1 MLKITDLTVKYEKVV
16 ALNKVSICIEKG
28 ELVTVLGANG
38 AGKTTLA
45 KSILGLVNIESGEI
59 NFNKED
65 ITRIK
70 AYQRA
75 KKGIGFI
82 PEGSRIFPQLT
93 IDENLTIGAFSRND
107 KETIEKDKEYVY
119 KLFPVL
125 RERKKVLAGT
135 FSGGQRQMLS
145 IARGFMVKPKL
156 LVIDEMSI
164 GLMPVL
170 VKELF
175 GLLKHFTEQ
184 GISILLIEQNAKQA
198 LKISDRGYILKNGE
212 ITLEGDSKSLSNNE
226 EVRKSYLGI

>member
-28 ELVTVLGANG
+28 ELVAVLGANG

-65 ITRIK
+65 ITQIK

-93 IDENLTIGAFSRND
+93 IDENLMIGAFSRND

-125 RERKKVLAGT
+125 RERKKVLAST

-156 LVIDEMSI
+156 LVVDEMSI

-212 ITLEGDSKSLSNNE
+212 ITLEGDSKSLSDNE

>member
-65 ITRIK
+65 ITQIK

-93 IDENLTIGAFSRND
+93 IDENLMIGAFSRND

-125 RERKKVLAGT
+125 RERKKVLAST

-156 LVIDEMSI
+156 LVVDEMSI

-212 ITLEGDSKSLSNNE
+212 ITLEGDSKSLSDNE

>member
-16 ALNKVSICIEKG
+16 ALNKVSICIKKG

-65 ITRIK
+65 ITQIK

-93 IDENLTIGAFSRND
+93 IDENLIIGAFSRND
-107 KETIEKDKEYVY
+107 KETIEEDKEYVY

-125 RERKKVLAGT
+125 RERKKVLAST

-156 LVIDEMSI
+156 LVVDEMSI

-198 LKISDRGYILKNGE
+198 LKISNRGYVLKNGE
-212 ITLEGDSKSLSNNE
+212 IVLEGDSKSLSHNE